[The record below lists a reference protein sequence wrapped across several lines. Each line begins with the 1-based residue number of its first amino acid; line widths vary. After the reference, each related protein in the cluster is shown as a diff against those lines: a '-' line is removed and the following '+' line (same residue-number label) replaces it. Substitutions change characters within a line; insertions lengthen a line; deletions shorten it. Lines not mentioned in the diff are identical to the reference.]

1 MDDQFAFRYSSVI
14 CSEDSELEECC
25 GDVGALSAGAV
36 SDADR
41 YGVYDGNVGWNDG
54 NVGWNDGDVGINDGD
69 VGWKDGDVGWNT
81 GEVGWN
87 GDKTGSTAAGI
98 GWNNEGD
105 MEGLQMSSG
114 M

>member
-1 MDDQFAFRYSSVI
+1 MDDQFAFGRM
-14 CSEDSELEECC
+14 EDSELEECC

-41 YGVYDGNVGWNDG
+41 YGVYEGDVGMKDGGVG
-54 NVGWNDGDVGINDGD
+54 VNDGDVGINDGN
-69 VGWKDGDVGWNT
+69 VGWNT

-87 GDKTGSTAAGI
+87 GDETGSIAAGI
-98 GWNNEGD
+98 GWNNEGG
-105 MEGLQMSSG
+105 MEVLQMSSG